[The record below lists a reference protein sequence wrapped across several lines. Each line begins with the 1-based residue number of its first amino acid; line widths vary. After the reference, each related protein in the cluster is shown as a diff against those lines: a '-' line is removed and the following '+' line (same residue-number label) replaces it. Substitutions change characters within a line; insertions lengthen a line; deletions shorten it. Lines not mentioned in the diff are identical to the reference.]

1 VCDNNG
7 QTGAA
12 AARWSTADR
21 LEGEEA
27 TARPHATQRW
37 RSAPDVLLQEGRA
50 TSRPVHRPRS
60 RTTPR
65 GAVEDAAREERQ
77 AERRRRANK
86 ERRAMDL
93 EDPDN
98 MSSFKREFLDDLEDS
113 LSTRERPGRR
123 RERRSSLDSVGV
135 AVPPPIM

>member
-1 VCDNNG
+1 MCDTSA

-12 AARWSTADR
+12 SAQLLSADR
-21 LEGEEA
+21 LQQQHEA
-27 TARPHATQRW
+27 PARPHATERRQ
-37 RSAPDVLLQEGRA
+37 SAPDVLLQEGRA

-123 RERRSSLDSVGV
+123 RERRSTSRD
-135 AVPPPIM
+135 I